1 MLFRS
6 LLLPTSLH
14 AMTRD
19 PTKSLQRS
27 LAHLRPPPV
36 RGGKF
41 AMPIPSH
48 FAPKARFVQ
57 VKDRIPYWNIAPSDK
72 VIMVRG
78 SKELK
83 GREATVQKV
92 DREGNRIYLTESDFS
107 VRCLCGA
114 WKGRS

>member
-1 MLFRS
+1 
-6 LLLPTSLH
+6 
-14 AMTRD
+14 MTRD